1 MTNPCSVTTQSQG
14 SAIKGILGK
23 KLGMT
28 QVFDANNKMVPVTV
42 VEAGPCVVT
51 QVRTPEVDGYAAVQI
66 AFGAI
71 DPRKISKPLAGHYAK
86 AGVTPRRSVV
96 ELRTS
101 NAGAYTVG
109 QEINADVFEAGEIVD
124 ATGTSTGKGTAGV
137 MKRHGFGGLSS
148 SHGVDRKHRMP
159 GSIGACSTPG
169 RVFSGM
175 RMAGRMG
182 NERVTT
188 QNLLVHSVDIE
199 KGLLLIK
206 GSIPGPDGQLVF
218 IRSAAKK
225 AIFEVISDTVK
236 VGA

>member
-1 MTNPCSVTTQSQG
+1 MTFTTQAAG
-14 SAIKGILGK
+14 SSIKGVLGK

-51 QVRTPEVDGYAAVQI
+51 QIRTPEKDGYSAVQI

-71 DPRKISKPLAGHYAK
+71 DPKKITKPLAGHFAK
-86 AGVTPRRSVV
+86 AGVTPRRSVA
-96 ELRTS
+96 ELRTLDTT
-101 NAGAYTVG
+101 NYTVG
-109 QEINADVFEAGEIVD
+109 QELGATVFAAGELVD

-137 MKRHGFGGLSS
+137 MKRHGFGGLGS

-169 RVFSGM
+169 RVFKGM

-182 NERVTT
+182 GQTVTT
-188 QNLLVHSVDIE
+188 QNLQVHSVDADRN
-199 KGLLLIK
+199 LLLIK
-206 GSIPGPDGQLVF
+206 GSVPGPDGALVF

-225 AIFEVISDTVK
+225 AIVETFETVK
-236 VGA
+236 AGA